1 LEYGG
6 ITMEETNKLTQQGL
20 QNHKDELERLKDVD
34 RIRNLEALKD
44 ARAQG
49 DLSENADY
57 DAARDEQARIE
68 ARIKEIEGILKNYE
82 IIKLDTS
89 KNVNI
94 GKTVLLKINDLEPK
108 EYTIVGSLEANP
120 LEGKISNES
129 AIGKGIIGSKKG
141 KVLTIKT
148 ETGNEVTVKIVNV
161 K

>member
-1 LEYGG
+1 
-6 ITMEETNKLTQQGL
+6 MEETNKLTQQGL

>member
-1 LEYGG
+1 
-6 ITMEETNKLTQQGL
+6 MEETHKLTLQGL
-20 QNHKDELERLKDVD
+20 KDLEEELERLKDVD
-34 RIRNLEALKD
+34 RIRNLEALKE

-68 ARIKEIEGILKNYE
+68 ARIKEIEGILKNCE

-94 GKTVLLKINDLEPK
+94 GKTVTIKINDLEAT

-120 LEGKISNES
+120 LKGKISNES

-141 KVLTIKT
+141 QVLTIKT
-148 ETGNEVTVKIVNV
+148 ETGNEVKVKIVNV